1 MNEKEIQRIL
11 TIHKNMLESSRKR
24 YHEVK
29 KHDPE
34 FIKKN
39 RERSNKWYELNKEK
53 RKEKYDNERNTINAK
68 ASYNYYKRKNNLEL
82 FKVRHKAKYDILLNV
97 GYIKPDPIV
106 TEQIVISFQ

>member
-11 TIHKNMLESSRKR
+11 DIHKNMLESSRKR

-39 RERSNKWYELNKEK
+39 RERSNKWYELNKAK
-53 RKEKYDNERNTINAK
+53 RKDKYDNEKHIINAK
-68 ASYNYYKRKNNLEL
+68 ASYNYYKNRNNLEV
-82 FKVRHKAKYDILLNV
+82 FKVKHKAKYDILVNI
-97 GYIKPDPIV
+97 GYVKQDPIV

>member
-11 TIHKNMLESSRKR
+11 AIHKNMLESSRKR

-39 RERSNKWYELNKEK
+39 RERSNKWYELNRDK
-53 RKEKYDNERNTINAK
+53 RIEKYNNEKHMINAK
-68 ASYNYYKRKNNLEL
+68 ASYNYYKNKNNLEL
-82 FKVRHKAKYDILLNV
+82 FKVRHKAKYDILVDV
-97 GYIKPDPIV
+97 GYIKEDP
-106 TEQIVISFQ
+106 IVISFQ